1 MLKCINLKKRPWKFF
16 FQFILCLE
24 GLKYLHSILSFR
36 YEKYWIP
43 LILSNSEDYETD
55 LEFLPPIDIH
65 WVWHVHMLAPLHYAH
80 DLTES
85 SLRRIINH
93 KPEDLLGESAISKRK
108 KTAAKWSNLFPEV
121 PFEIDLKTIIP
132 EENEFKSPISYDI
145 LSASARQ
152 KIFYYQVRNN
162 L

>member
-1 MLKCINLKKRPWKFF
+1 M
-16 FQFILCLE
+16 E

-43 LILSNSEDYETD
+43 FILSNSEDYETD

-93 KPEDLLGESAISKRK
+93 TPEDLLGESAISKRK

-132 EENEFKSPISYDI
+132 EENEFKSPISDDI